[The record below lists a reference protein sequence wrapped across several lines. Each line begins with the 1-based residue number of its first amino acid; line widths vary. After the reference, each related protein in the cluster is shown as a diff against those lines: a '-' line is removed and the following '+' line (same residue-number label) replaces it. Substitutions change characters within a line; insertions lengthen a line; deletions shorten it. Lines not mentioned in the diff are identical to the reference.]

1 MVIRKMNTVLV
12 KHNKILFG
20 IFSFVI
26 IISFVWFFTPG
37 VDGSMFFEGNGSP
50 NMVVGKVMGREMKLK
65 EYRKNVERKA
75 IVLSL
80 TYNMAPTAFM
90 DLDNDET
97 FARVVFGEAAKVYGL
112 SASDKE
118 VVEFLR
124 NLPQF
129 RDAKGEFSNA
139 KYEEFVKKNLAES
152 GLGAKDLEEA
162 VREELAMRKLTE
174 LLNGVVITAD
184 ESSKYLDQVME
195 KVSARAVAFPA
206 ADFEKKV
213 KVSEK
218 EMQDYYKANGKTLL
232 TSPRVKGIYVKFA
245 YKDAIAKVK
254 VSDKEA
260 REYYKKNEADFR
272 KDGKTRPY
280 AAVKNEIVKKI
291 KTEKGEKA
299 SLDAARSLRDKLY
312 KLSGETENG
321 KDQLDAFRK
330 LCKEAKCKLVDTG
343 YLDEKSIA
351 VAGTGNEP
359 MLVSALFGT
368 NDRYPVSRSVR
379 GNSGAFVGA
388 VTERIPAKQA
398 AYAAVKGEIRRAI
411 VINKS
416 RRLAEEA
423 ARNFAAG
430 MTASKNP
437 AKDLASLA
445 VKAGGKIIA
454 IPAFSFRNMD
464 VLRNVKDFNALA
476 AISLIPATG
485 TKALSPLRDL
495 PAGGKVA
502 VFVDSRLLP
511 SAKEKKE
518 AAKEVEEL
526 YGRVKKNSALSG
538 LQTWIFANS
547 ANYMKKNDGQKAGR

>member
-50 NMVVGKVMGREMKLK
+50 NMIVGKVMGREMKLK

-80 TYNMAPTAFM
+80 TYNMAPATFM

-97 FARVVFGEAAKVYGL
+97 FARVVFGEAAKIYGL

-118 VVEFLR
+118 VIDFIR
-124 NLPQF
+124 SIPQF
-129 RDAKGEFSNA
+129 RDAKGVFSAA
-139 KYEEFVKKNLAES
+139 KYEEFVKKNLSES
-152 GLGAKDLEEA
+152 GFGAKDLEEA
-162 VREELAMRKLTE
+162 VREELAMRKLTD
-174 LLNGVVITAD
+174 LLDGVVITAD

-195 KVSARAVAFPA
+195 KVYARAILFPA
-206 ADFEKKV
+206 ANFEKNV

-232 TSPRVKGIYVKFA
+232 TSPRLKGIYVKFA

-254 VSDKEA
+254 ISDKEA
-260 REYYKKNEADFR
+260 REYYKKNEADYR

-280 AAVKNEIVKKI
+280 AAVKNEIIKKL

-299 SLDAARSLRDKLY
+299 CLDAARSLRDKLY
-312 KLSGETENG
+312 KLSGESESG
-321 KDQLDAFRK
+321 KDQLAAFRK
-330 LCKEAKCKLVDTG
+330 LCKEAKCKLIDTG

-398 AYAAVKGEIRRAI
+398 AYAAVKGEIRKTI

-416 RRLAEEA
+416 RKLAEEA
-423 ARNFAAG
+423 ARNFAAKL
-430 MTASKNP
+430 AISKAP
-437 AKDLASLA
+437 ARELASLA
-445 VKAGGKIIA
+445 AKAGGKVAA
-454 IPAFSFRNMD
+454 IPAFSFRSME
-464 VLRNVKDFNALA
+464 VLRNVKDYNVLA
-476 AISLIPATG
+476 AISLIPATTTG
-485 TKALSPLRDL
+485 TVSPLRDL

-502 VFVDSRLLP
+502 VFVDSRKLP
-511 SAKEKKE
+511 SVKEKKD
-518 AAKEVEEL
+518 AAKEVDEL
-526 YGRVKKNSALSG
+526 YGRLKKNSALSG
-538 LQTWIFANS
+538 LQTWIFSNS
-547 ANYMKKNDGQKAGR
+547 ANYMKQNNAQKAGR